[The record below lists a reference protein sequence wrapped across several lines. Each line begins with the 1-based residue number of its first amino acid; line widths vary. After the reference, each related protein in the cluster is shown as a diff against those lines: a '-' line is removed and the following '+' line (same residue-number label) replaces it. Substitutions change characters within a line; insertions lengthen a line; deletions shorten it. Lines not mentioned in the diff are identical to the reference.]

1 MEDSPKLTLAAELSS
16 LAHFREFIKN
26 LCSQAGVE
34 EQSCYDL
41 QIASDEACT
50 NIINHG
56 YAGMNPGSIILELDP
71 SPGSIVMTITDFGHP
86 FEPAEAPLPDVE
98 AMMLEKKSGG
108 FGLYLIYQTMDRV
121 DYQTSAYGNHLILT
135 KILTANKAV

>member
-1 MEDSPKLTLAAELSS
+1 MEDTPKLTLAAELSS
-16 LAHFREFIKN
+16 LAHFRDFIKS
-26 LCSQAGVE
+26 LCSQAGVD

-56 YAGMNPGSIILELDP
+56 YAGMNPGSIILELNP
-71 SPGSIVMTITDFGHP
+71 APELIVMTITDFGHP
-86 FEPAEAPLPDVE
+86 FEPAEAPPPDVE
-98 AMMLEKKSGG
+98 AMMMDKQAGG

-121 DYQTSAYGNHLILT
+121 DYRTSAYGNHLVLT
-135 KILTANKAV
+135 KILAGEKST